1 MLRSDSVKNLA
12 GMAFWVLRCNPFEQT
27 RGLTAARWKGKGER
41 VIVEE
46 GKVKFRMG
54 VTLKNVFRSIGP
66 PGFPRLVPMCLHVE
80 MRFPQIPGNVK
91 KKKRIVFFFVLCA
104 FVFVCLIFF
113 HSSFSKAAMRER
125 TTFLL
130 VSTDSPFK
138 IISSRIAYTCSPERC
153 HSVGG

>member
-1 MLRSDSVKNLA
+1 M
-12 GMAFWVLRCNPFEQT
+12 
-27 RGLTAARWKGKGER
+27 
-41 VIVEE
+41 
-46 GKVKFRMG
+46 KFRMG

-130 VSTDSPFK
+130 VSTDSPFR
-138 IISSRIAYTCSPERC
+138 IISSRIAYTCSPENVI
-153 HSVGG
+153 HSFVQLSKVVRIKMVRISLQHTLKKLKTRSSSQTF